1 MAGSS
6 SERSATRSFRGFL
19 YAGRPRAYAF
29 FAVVDTKKEGRT
41 TARRANTPDDLT
53 NTQNSAPQWAVDYSG
68 QRFML
73 RSESII
79 GRASECDIVIDGH
92 LVSRKHAKLTVT
104 GAGVY
109 LEDLGSVNGVRVDG
123 ALIGKRTLL
132 ALGSRI
138 SIADTVMVLVKA
150 EADRTSR
157 ITAHTPTQSGFEA
170 QADEIT
176 RRGHAFKLL
185 AGVVDKAL
193 ALGKPEEAERLLG
206 GLLQDLLR
214 EAQVGKEEIPKEMA
228 ESAARSAV
236 KLGGGTGRANWVEYP
251 FRLYAALG
259 RVLPADVVDGLYD
272 LVRKTSKVDLALVG
286 RYAALLE
293 GRPLSPADRFV
304 VQRIQSLARMVAATA
319 R

>member
-1 MAGSS
+1 MAL
-6 SERSATRSFRGFL
+6 RG
-19 YAGRPRAYAF
+19 
-29 FAVVDTKKEGRT
+29 
-41 TARRANTPDDLT
+41 
-53 NTQNSAPQWAVDYSG
+53 
-68 QRFML
+68 
-73 RSESII
+73 ESII
-79 GRASECDIVIDGH
+79 GRAAECDIVIDGH

-104 GAGVY
+104 GVGVY

-123 ALIGKRTLL
+123 ALIGKKTLL
-132 ALGSRI
+132 AVGSRI
-138 SIADTVMVLVKA
+138 SIAETLMVLVKA
-150 EADRTSR
+150 EAERTSR

-170 QADEIT
+170 QAEEIT

-193 ALGKPEEAERLLG
+193 ALGQPEEAERLLG

-214 EAQVGKEEIPKEMA
+214 EAQTGKEEIPKEMA

-236 KLGGGTGRANWVEYP
+236 KLGSGTGRANWVEYP

-272 LVRKTSKVDLALVG
+272 LVRKTSKVDIALLG

-293 GRPLSPADRFV
+293 GRALSPADRFV
-304 VQRIQSLARMVAATA
+304 VQRIQSLARMVAATG